1 MRDGGWR
8 GPDPIVY
15 QPRNIDNP
23 LIGVKVALVVHAE
36 EDIFSSLFIFRAQRL
51 SRILIRM
58 KNKRGLFLKSEF
70 LHAAFVLKRFK
81 VDLFHEP
88 FVILAI
94 YNTYAPFTV
103 ISQGRPRVVKIVRI
117 NRLLTSEGPTEPY
130 GVLLKPL
137 AAIQLGSPIPIELGQ
152 RVLVSILRERH
163 Q

>member
-58 KNKRGLFLKSEF
+58 K
-70 LHAAFVLKRFK
+70 
-81 VDLFHEP
+81 D
-88 FVILAI
+88 
-94 YNTYAPFTV
+94 
-103 ISQGRPRVVKIVRI
+103 
-117 NRLLTSEGPTEPY
+117 
-130 GVLLKPL
+130 
-137 AAIQLGSPIPIELGQ
+137 
-152 RVLVSILRERH
+152 
-163 Q
+163 